1 MSFRRCRTCELERHT
16 HKEAYFLLENKDC
29 FETGVIIGRA
39 LRLLISNVWTSLCFR
54 RNCEPILGVTPFYLV
69 NGVCSVDV
77 IQKCSTLFFLD
88 DQPRT
93 TPTRRFC
100 RPKKHT
106 PRDRLHNDIN
116 NSRSTSFTKRYSIS
130 LLAPF
135 YFDRITP
142 CSFDLTNT
150 LTLLTLLI
158 LLVILTVLTPCYF
171 VRTST
176 LSFWPR

>member
-1 MSFRRCRTCELERHT
+1 MNILVLSPQLRT
-16 HKEAYFLLENKDC
+16 N
-29 FETGVIIGRA
+29 
-39 LRLLISNVWTSLCFR
+39 LRGN
-54 RNCEPILGVTPFYLV
+54 PFYLV

-106 PRDRLHNDIN
+106 PRDRLHNDTN

-150 LTLLTLLI
+150 LKIDLTNTFDLTSYFDRTNTLLFC
-158 LLVILTVLTPCYF
+158 PY
-171 VRTST
+171 
-176 LSFWPR
+176 